1 MRRSPSVTP
10 MGSDGK
16 SDQPVFRHDAS
27 DLDNGFFIV
36 RHDDPRR
43 AELEAEYAASLRARL
58 GDEVYEW
65 VERSWALQES
75 PRPLAG
81 DEVAVLRAAVAPL
94 LRDLERTGR
103 ALPDIRE
110 EAHDDRGEDAVC
122 AWIQEPDSGGQGI
135 SVWLRYPPGEQLR
148 ELAEQLQDWAGD
160 VQLGREPW
168 PDCPDHPGSHVLSP
182 DSRDES
188 AVWLCPQSKRVIAA
202 IGTLGAPGRAG

>member
-10 MGSDGK
+10 VGSDGK

-81 DEVAVLRAAVAPL
+81 DEVAL

-122 AWIQEPDSGGQGI
+122 SWIQEPDSGGQGI